1 MELSEKK
8 YHDSIKEKED
18 LKSKL
23 ELNIK
28 NRTRKASLLIGISN
42 EISENLN
49 NFENEKE
56 IKTTRNNN
64 STQINMQNNL
74 FSNFKKSA
82 INKNP
87 KIKNNKN
94 AINTMIK
101 DKFNESEEDDI
112 MNNTVNI
119 NQKNFS
125 NFAIFNNNNLS
136 SRNLKVFFLIFK
148 NLSNFFR
155 KIPMI

>member
-23 ELNIK
+23 ELKIK